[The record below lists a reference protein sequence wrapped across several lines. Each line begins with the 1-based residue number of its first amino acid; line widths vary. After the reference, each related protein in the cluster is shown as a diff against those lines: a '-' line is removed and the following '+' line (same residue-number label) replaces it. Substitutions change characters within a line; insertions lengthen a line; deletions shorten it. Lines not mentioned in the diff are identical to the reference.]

1 MNYKEPTNYKPL
13 MNYKELFNE
22 FVNGIVDFPDIADL
36 NKWINQ
42 REELNELMRVL
53 DVLKELKITEV
64 KDAPAIVISGVF
76 TGENMRIIK
85 KWQDSK
91 NEDTKSDVES

>member
-1 MNYKEPTNYKPL
+1 MS
-13 MNYKELFNE
+13 YKELFNE
-22 FVNGIVDFPDIADL
+22 FVNSIVDFPDMADL

-76 TGENMRIIK
+76 IGENMRIIK
-85 KWQDSK
+85 RWRDAK
-91 NEDTKSDVES
+91 EEGA

>member
-1 MNYKEPTNYKPL
+1 MSYKK
-13 MNYKELFNE
+13 LFNE
-22 FVNGIVDFPDIADL
+22 FVNSIVDFPDIPDL

-64 KDAPAIVISGVF
+64 NNEAIVISGVF
-76 TGENMRIIK
+76 IGENMRIIK
-85 KWQDSK
+85 RWRDA
-91 NEDTKSDVES
+91 ES